1 MNELEENPYERV
13 YKIDSQLT
21 QLNEQLKTITA
32 QIGALELKKEAC
44 IKSANGAKAIGEY
57 RLRVNRKTREMRKV
71 IIDRI
76 IDLNPDLI
84 FTGGKFVYKSVEIP
98 DVDKD
103 RYKQDALTHYDV
115 GLTELDVMTGGKSN
129 SLPYVDIDVKET
141 ITYSVEKI
149 ED

>member
-1 MNELEENPYERV
+1 MIELEENPYERV

-21 QLNEQLKTITA
+21 QLHEQLKTITA

-57 RLRVNRKTREMRKV
+57 RLQVNRKTREMRKV
-71 IIDRI
+71 ILGRI
-76 IDLNPDLI
+76 IELNPDLI
-84 FTGGKFVYKSVEIP
+84 FTGGKFVYKSVDIP
-98 DVDKD
+98 DIDKD
-103 RYKQDALTHYDV
+103 RYKRDALTHYEV

-141 ITYSVEKI
+141 VTYSVEKI
-149 ED
+149 EE

>member
-1 MNELEENPYERV
+1 MIELEENPYERV
-13 YKIDSQLT
+13 YEIDSQLT
-21 QLNEQLKTITA
+21 RLNEQLKSITA

-57 RLRVNRKTREMRKV
+57 RLQVNRKTREMRKV

-84 FTGGKFVYKSVEIP
+84 FTGGKFVYKSVDIS

-103 RYKQDALTHYDV
+103 RYKQDALNHYEV

-141 ITYSVEKI
+141 VTYSVEKI

>member
-1 MNELEENPYERV
+1 MIELEENPYERV
-13 YKIDSQLT
+13 YEIDSQLT
-21 QLNEQLKTITA
+21 QLNEQLKFITA
-32 QIGALELKKEAC
+32 QIGALEHKKEAY

-57 RLRVNRKTREMRKV
+57 RLQVNRKTREMRKV
-71 IIDRI
+71 VIDRI
-76 IDLNPDLI
+76 IELNPDLI
-84 FTGGKFVYKSVEIP
+84 FTGGKFVYKSVDIP

-103 RYKQDALTHYDV
+103 RYKRDALNHYEV

>member
-1 MNELEENPYERV
+1 MIELEENPYERV
-13 YKIDSQLT
+13 YEIDSQLT
-21 QLNEQLKTITA
+21 QLNEQLKSITA
-32 QIGALELKKEAC
+32 QIGALELKKEAY
-44 IKSANGAKAIGEY
+44 IKSANRAKAIGEY
-57 RLRVNRKTREMRKV
+57 RLQVNRKTREMRKV
-71 IIDRI
+71 VIDRI

-84 FTGGKFVYKSVEIP
+84 FTGGKFVYKAVEIP

-103 RYKQDALTHYDV
+103 RYKQDALNHYEV

-141 ITYSVEKI
+141 VTYSVEKI

>member
-1 MNELEENPYERV
+1 MIELEENPYERV

-21 QLNEQLKTITA
+21 QLNEQLKSITA

-44 IKSANGAKAIGEY
+44 IKSAKGAKSIGEY
-57 RLRVNRKTREMRKV
+57 RLQANRKTREMRKV

-76 IDLNPDLI
+76 IELNPDLI

-103 RYKQDALTHYDV
+103 RYKQDALTHYEV

-141 ITYSVEKI
+141 VTYSVEKI

>member
-1 MNELEENPYERV
+1 MIELEGNPYERV

-57 RLRVNRKTREMRKV
+57 RLQVNRKTREMRKV

-84 FTGGKFVYKSVEIP
+84 FTGGKFVYKAVEIP
-98 DVDKD
+98 DVDKA
-103 RYKQDALTHYDV
+103 RYKRDALNHYEV

-141 ITYSVEKI
+141 VTYSVEKI
-149 ED
+149 EG